1 MIYVVKAIVTVL
13 VTMLMQTCVVSTVSS
28 TPAEATEDFLA
39 ALKKQDAKVMERYMD
54 NEYVN
59 FLYNTEGDAKV
70 IGEMNKALFS
80 SFSYEVE
87 KVKQKDG
94 VAAARVV
101 VTGCDFSDVM
111 DSYEK
116 KSYDYIMDNL
126 YEDDIAD
133 KDKLASKCLE
143 MYVAE
148 IEKVAE
154 EAKTVETVVFIPM
167 TEDGFYGWNVI
178 MTDELMKAVL
188 GNLETPTAK

>member
-28 TPAEATEDFLA
+28 TPAEATEAFLA

-59 FLYNTEGDAKV
+59 FLYNTEGDADV
-70 IGEMNKALFS
+70 IGKMNKALFS

-188 GNLETPTAK
+188 GNLEMPTAK

>member
-39 ALKKQDAKVMERYMD
+39 ALKKQDAKVMGRYMD

-188 GNLETPTAK
+188 GNLEMPTTK

>member
-28 TPAEATEDFLA
+28 TPAEATEAFLA
-39 ALKKQDAKVMERYMD
+39 ALKKQDAKVMGRYMD

-59 FLYNTEGDAKV
+59 FLYNTEGDADV
-70 IGEMNKALFS
+70 IGKMNKALFS

-188 GNLETPTAK
+188 GNLEMPTAK

>member
-39 ALKKQDAKVMERYMD
+39 ALKKQDAKVMGRYMD

-59 FLYNTEGDAKV
+59 FLYNTEGDADV
-70 IGEMNKALFS
+70 IGKMNKALFS

-188 GNLETPTAK
+188 GNLEMPTTK

>member
-28 TPAEATEDFLA
+28 TPAEATETFLA

-59 FLYNTEGDAKV
+59 FLYNTEGDADV
-70 IGEMNKALFS
+70 IGKMNKALFS

-188 GNLETPTAK
+188 GNLEMPTAK